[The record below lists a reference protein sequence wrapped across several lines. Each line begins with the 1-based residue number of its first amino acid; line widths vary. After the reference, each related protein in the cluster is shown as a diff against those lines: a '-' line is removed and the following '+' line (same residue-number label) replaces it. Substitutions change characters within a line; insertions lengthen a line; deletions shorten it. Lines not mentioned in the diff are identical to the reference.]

1 MLRPLG
7 LEKQVQIAHIATRF
21 YLQGR
26 SRTEIADEVGLS
38 RFKVGRLLE
47 DAVSSGIV
55 TFVIASP
62 SGDDVDLALSAQL
75 RERYGLKYC
84 VVVDVPSQSDDD
96 FQQRLGATTADL
108 LRDILTEGDVLGLT
122 SGRTLNAMSRAA
134 TELPVH
140 HVVQLSGVA
149 GPLQQT
155 GLEVMRR
162 ISALGG
168 IRPWPIYSSLV
179 MSDALAAEG
188 VRRQPE
194 LRQTFDQF
202 RRVTVAVGAIGSWAP
217 RNSLMLDNPAITDA
231 DRKQLLSRG
240 VVAEFAAMLVRD
252 DGTAVPDIVDRCIA
266 ITETQL
272 RAIPTVIAAAGGP
285 SKTRAIRAVLA
296 AGLLSGLVTDSET
309 ARRLMDGANP

>member
-1 MLRPLG
+1 MARTFG

-21 YLQGR
+21 YLEGR
-26 SRTEIADEVGLS
+26 TRTEIADEVGLS

-47 DAVSSGIV
+47 DAVESGIV
-55 TFVIASP
+55 RFVITSP

-75 RERYGLKYC
+75 RDRFALKYC
-84 VVVDVPSQSDDD
+84 VVVDVPGQSDEDI
-96 FQQRLGATTADL
+96 QRRLGATTADL
-108 LRDILTEGDVLGLT
+108 VRDILTENDVLGLT
-122 SGRTLNAMSRAA
+122 SGRTLNAMSRAITA
-134 TELPVH
+134 LPVH
-140 HVVQLSGVA
+140 QVVQLSGVA

-202 RRVTVAVGAIGSWAP
+202 RRVTVAVGAIGSWLP
-217 RNSLMLDNPAITDA
+217 RNSLMLDNPAFTDE
-231 DRKQLLSRG
+231 DRRHLLERG
-240 VVAEFAAMLVRD
+240 VVAEFAAVLVRD
-252 DGTAVPDIVDRCIA
+252 DGATVSDIEDRCIA
-266 ITETQL
+266 ITEAQL
-272 RAIPTVIAAAGGP
+272 RDIPTVIAAAGGA
-285 SKTRAIRAVLA
+285 SKTRAIRAVLTA
-296 AGLLSGLVTDSET
+296 RLLSGLVTDSAT
-309 ARRLMDGANP
+309 AKRLLDGADE

>member
-1 MLRPLG
+1 MARPLG

-21 YLQGR
+21 YLEGR
-26 SRTEIADEVGLS
+26 SRTEIAEEVGLS

-55 TFVIASP
+55 QFVISSP
-62 SGDDVDLALSAQL
+62 SGEDVDLPLSAQL
-75 RERYGLKYC
+75 RDRFDLEYC
-84 VVVDVPSQSDDD
+84 VVVRVHGNTDEDV
-96 FQQRLGATTADL
+96 QQRLGATTADL
-108 LRDILTEGDVLGLT
+108 LRDILTEDDVLGLT
-122 SGRTLNAMSRAA
+122 SGRTLNAMSRAV
-134 TELPVH
+134 TILPVQ

-179 MSDALAAEG
+179 MSDSLAAEG

-202 RRVTVAVGAIGSWAP
+202 RRVTVVAGAIGSWAP
-217 RNSLMLDNPAITDA
+217 RNSLMLENPALTDD
-231 DRKQLLSRG
+231 DRKHLFARG
-240 VVAEFAAMLVRD
+240 VVAEFAAVLIRD
-252 DGTAVPDIVDRCIA
+252 DGSTVPDIVDRCIS
-266 ITETQL
+266 ITESQL
-272 RAIPTVIAAAGGP
+272 RDIPTVIAAAGGQ

-296 AGLLSGLVTDSET
+296 ARLISGLVTDSGT
-309 ARRLMDGANP
+309 ARRLLDGAHT